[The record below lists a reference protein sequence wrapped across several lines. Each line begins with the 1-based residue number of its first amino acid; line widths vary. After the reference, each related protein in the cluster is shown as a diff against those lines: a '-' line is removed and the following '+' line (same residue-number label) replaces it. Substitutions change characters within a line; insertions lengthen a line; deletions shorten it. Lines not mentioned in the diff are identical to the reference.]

1 MNVNDAY
8 YAPHTMDTWRDRMES
23 LDEEQKKLL
32 LGSSLSQRFAAWPL
46 SISHPAIVGA
56 FYGLLLTIAL
66 ILPYGMLN
74 DWDISLWSKNTAFM
88 GLSIALG
95 MAIAGQISA
104 LMNRIVQ
111 RPPIAPPRVL
121 LFSAPFVGF
130 AALIGLWMD
139 ILPEFPEIF
148 AWILLI
154 LPGPIYVHLSWA
166 PRHRMLTMIEDG
178 KNPFNTSST
187 LEVGNMEKERELEQ
201 AVEALDD

>member
-1 MNVNDAY
+1 
-8 YAPHTMDTWRDRMES
+8 MES
-23 LDEEQKKLL
+23 LDDEQREML

-74 DWDISLWSKNTAFM
+74 DWEISLWSKNTAFM
-88 GLSIALG
+88 GLSMALG

-130 AALIGLWMD
+130 AALIGLWME
-139 ILPEFPEIF
+139 ILPQFPEII
-148 AWILLI
+148 AWIILI

-166 PRHRMLTMIEDG
+166 PRHRMLTMLEDG
-178 KNPFNTSST
+178 INPFNITSKI
-187 LEVGNMEKERELEQ
+187 EVGEREKERELEE
-201 AVEALDD
+201 AVDALED